1 MRCGSRRFGRR
12 LGRGFGRWL
21 AGWRRL
27 RDGIL
32 LTLGL
37 VTLDLVTLGLV
48 TLGLHA
54 ALLLDDIITN
64 FEPRFASFK
73 KAEAEAVVSGF
84 IDRLLEKVD
93 IAGNI
98 LCEASALND
107 GEGAAEDDGRDDQN
121 ARGNDEQHCG
131 CGTRQSPAA
140 GGS

>member
-1 MRCGSRRFGRR
+1 MRFGSRRFGRR
-12 LGRGFGRWL
+12 LDRGFGRWL

-37 VTLDLVTLGLV
+37 VTLDLV

-98 LCEASALND
+98 LCEAGTLND

-121 ARGNDEQHCG
+121 ARGNDEQHRG